1 MVLLYIIQ
9 IVLNLLGRFLIILL
23 TSQFTRTPFSSLFVY
38 SDNVRDMGN
47 SLNHDDFM
55 EQYEF
60 LIKEMARITRAGRLT
75 AIHCIDLP
83 LFKGK
88 MD

>member
-1 MVLLYIIQ
+1 M
-9 IVLNLLGRFLIILL
+9 
-23 TSQFTRTPFSSLFVY
+23 FVY

-55 EQYEF
+55 IQYEF

-88 MD
+88 DGLGLVGKVKLFVKIRL